1 MGESFEARLLK
12 AAGEDNLKKGKQL
25 LKNDNLICA
34 WRSAK
39 GQINAVFREK
49 KDRVEHVE
57 VNGADNTGVCTCD
70 AMEEKLLCPHGV
82 AAIMY
87 FSRFNPVQL
96 PVAGNDTPAQYR
108 GLKYEGFSELTGQV
122 LNPPQAELYLFA
134 ESAFP
139 HVPSKFE
146 HALIRAKIKVGSKE
160 YIGNQANLRQLH
172 FNKVLS
178 TTLKITHFSQQDR
191 QIIRFLAINSE
202 ADAAR
207 LMLDSEQTAEFF
219 HCLAGFE
226 NFSREAEKVTVH
238 HSVAEPVMLYEN
250 TPAGCLLSSGLV
262 IDGAIL
268 PLKGAKVITGRAGC
282 WTGMN
287 GEYWWVPATVDVAW
301 LRSFL
306 RTSEQECDAA
316 AIKQLMADEEHLPV
330 RLIRTDKGAM
340 EKKKVSILYN
350 GVLSSQNNL
359 EMQVSFDYDGVY
371 YPCDKSTFGHSGGYF
386 WERDTEQEKTVIDE
400 LERFGFKIMKV
411 APGRPV
417 FRLEDPEA
425 IGYFADRMMP
435 EWQKCGRSYYLSGA
449 LAAICSGGRGVP
461 EIDFTSRVVGSDPKN
476 YIIEY
481 CLQCDK
487 ARFQWKDIYLAAKA
501 NHHYHLYA
509 GKVCRISDVLRRFLV
524 ATANI
529 VFPVN
534 GEKYH
539 LQIPRSA
546 VPFWTAAAVGLPGA
560 VPPEFHAVCELL
572 AHPDAM
578 LLAPMEPE
586 SPGAFKVNADL
597 RGYQHEGVRWLKSM
611 SGRGF
616 NVILADEMGL
626 GKTLQTLSLL
636 ADTLRPDSP
645 PALVVCPTSLVDN
658 WVREASRFTP
668 DFKVTAVTGSKRSEI
683 WEESQDSNLIVTSYA
698 IIKRDYSFLE
708 KRSFAYLILDEA
720 QHIKNPSTANAKI
733 CKSVEAKHRLV
744 LTGTPLENSPDDLW
758 SIFDFLHPDMLGSF
772 HSFQNYYIDI
782 DKDSEKQRNL
792 AARVSPF
799 ILRRKKNQ
807 VCTELPPKQE
817 QVLFCEME
825 SSQRHLYDQI
835 ITAGRS
841 QLNQLLKAKKAGANS
856 MEILTILMRLRQIC
870 CHPDL
875 LPTDLNDKVHDSA
888 KMDLL
893 KEIVLENIDS
903 GHKML
908 LFSQFTSLLQLI
920 KPWLDEEKIKYE
932 YLDGAT
938 KDRQARVDHFNN
950 DEKISLF
957 LLSLKAGGTG
967 LNLTSAD
974 TVIIYDPWWNPAV
987 ESQATD
993 RTHRIGQVKPVTS
1006 VKLVVKDTIEEKI
1019 LALQQRKAELF
1030 QNLVENP
1037 EATADKLSLE
1047 DLEFLLL

>member
-12 AAGEDNLKKGKQL
+12 AAGEENLKKGKQL
-25 LKNDNLICA
+25 LKNENLVCA
-34 WRSAK
+34 WRNVK

-57 VNGADNTGVCTCD
+57 VNSADHTGVCSCD
-70 AMEEKLLCPHGV
+70 AMDEKLLCPHGV

-96 PVAGNDTPAQYR
+96 PVATDDSPAQYR
-108 GLKYEGFSELTGQV
+108 GLKYEGFSELTGQM
-122 LNPPQAELYLFA
+122 LNPPQAELFLYA

-146 HALIRAKIKVGSKE
+146 HALIQAKIKVGAKE
-160 YIGNQANLRQLH
+160 YIGNQSNLRQLH
-172 FNKVLS
+172 FNKALS

-202 ADAAR
+202 ADSSR

-219 HCLAGFE
+219 HCLAGFD
-226 NFSREAEKVTVH
+226 NFFREGEKVIIH

-250 TPAGCLLSSGLV
+250 TPAGCMLHSALM

-268 PLKGAKVITGRAGC
+268 PLQGAKVITGRAGC

-287 GEYWWVPATVDVAW
+287 GEYWWVPAIVDVAW

-306 RTSEQECDAA
+306 RTAEQECDAA
-316 AIKQLMADEEHLPV
+316 AIKQLMADEERLPV
-330 RLIRTDKGAM
+330 RLIRTDRGAM
-340 EKKKVSILYN
+340 EKKKVSVLYN
-350 GVLSSQNNL
+350 GILSEQNNL

-371 YPCDKSTFGHSGGYF
+371 YPCDRSSFGHSEGYF
-386 WERDTEQEKTVIDE
+386 WERDAEQEKIVIDE
-400 LERFGFKIMKV
+400 LERFGFKVLKV
-411 APGRPV
+411 SAGRPV

-425 IGYFADRMMP
+425 IGFFADRMMP
-435 EWQKCGRSYYLSGA
+435 EWQRTRRSYYLSGA

-461 EIDFTSRVVGSDPKN
+461 EINFTSRVIGSDPRN
-476 YIIEY
+476 YLIEY
-481 CLQCDK
+481 FLQCDK
-487 ARFQWKDIYLAAKA
+487 ARFQWKDIYIAAKA

-509 GKVCRISDVLRRFLV
+509 GKVCRISDNLRRFLV

-534 GEKYH
+534 GEKYQ

-560 VPPEFHAVCELL
+560 VPPEFHAVCEML

-578 LLAPMEPE
+578 MLAGPEPE
-586 SPGAFKVNADL
+586 TAGAFKVTAEL
-597 RGYQHEGVRWLKSM
+597 RGYQNDGIRWLRSM

-626 GKTLQTLSLL
+626 GKTVQALALL
-636 ADTLRPDSP
+636 ANTMRQDSP
-645 PALVVCPTSLVDN
+645 PALVVCPTSLVEN
-658 WVREASRFTP
+658 WVREVQKFVP
-668 DFKVTAVTGSKRSEI
+668 DFKATAVTGAKRSEI
-683 WEESQDSNLIVTSYA
+683 WQESLDSNLIVTSYA
-698 IIKRDYSFLE
+698 IIKRDYPFLE
-708 KRSFAYLILDEA
+708 KRSFSYLILDEA
-720 QHIKNPSTANAKI
+720 QHIKNPSTANAKV
-733 CKSVEAKHRLV
+733 CKSVEAQHRLV
-744 LTGTPLENSPDDLW
+744 LTGTPLENSPEDLW

-772 HSFQNYYIDI
+772 HSFKNYYADI
-782 DKDSEKQRNL
+782 DKDTDKQHNL

-799 ILRRKKNQ
+799 ILRRKKAQ

-817 QVLFCEME
+817 QVLYCEME
-825 SSQRHLYDQI
+825 PEQRTLYDQLI
-835 ITAGRS
+835 SSGRT
-841 QLNQLLKAKKAGANS
+841 QLSQLLKTSKGPGS
-856 MEILTILMRLRQIC
+856 MEILTILMRLRQLC

-875 LPTDLNDKVHDSA
+875 LPPELNGKIHDSA

-893 KEIVLENIDS
+893 HELVLENIDS

-908 LFSQFTSLLQLI
+908 LFSQFTSLLHLV
-920 KPWLDEEKIKYE
+920 KGWLDEAKIKYE

-950 DEKISLF
+950 NDKISLF

-993 RTHRIGQVKPVTS
+993 RTHRIGQLKPVTS

-1037 EATADKLSLE
+1037 EAAAEKLSLE
-1047 DLEFLLL
+1047 DLEFLLLQ